1 MGLTLLFFLLI
12 YTTLQSQWFQ
22 DWAIKK
28 ITDNLSEKLNTTVKI
43 DHISIDLLSKLDLQ
57 GFYLADLKGDT
68 LLYAENFKVDYGLT
82 WKTFYGQGF
91 AIDGLLLENAKIF
104 INRKEG
110 EKDNSLQFVLD
121 YFKGEEKPKSNVRG
135 IPFDLKIKYLSF
147 KKIRFVQDDEVIG
160 NKTTA
165 LLDEGAITF
174 EKLDLPDNQILI
186 KSIELVKPDISIAD
200 KTAHPLPEK
209 AETNE
214 TTFNVKEEKDTTK
227 PKPLRFRLNNFSLS
241 EGSFL
246 YDNYRVSSAK
256 KYEDIIDFNHLTVSN
271 LSFKMDSLNL
281 EKDDLKAKLKGIA
294 FKEKS
299 GFQLISL
306 NAKEVHL
313 TPKRLELNGFQI
325 LTPNSNIGDTLVF
338 KFRNFDDFNDFE
350 NKVLLETSFN
360 KSRLALK
367 DLMPFDHGIATN
379 DFFVQNAN
387 DIFNINGRIFG
398 KLNSLKGNKLAI
410 DTKGLSF
417 KGNFSSKNIL
427 LKDQEV
433 LNLNVERL
441 LTDVNT
447 IQLLVPGLEIPDN
460 IRKINTLDFNG
471 LFDGFFY
478 NFVAKGNLKTDL
490 GSIGVDM
497 QLDATNGQANA
508 NYNGKLKLND
518 FDLATFLDNKELGKI
533 TIEADVKDGKG
544 LRKTT
549 ANADVNATIA
559 SFPFRGYEYKN
570 LTMKGKID
578 KSLFDGDFGIK
589 DENIDFSFKG
599 KVDFSDTIP
608 AFNIKANVR
617 KINLKALK
625 LIKEDI
631 AFAGLA
637 EINLKGTNED
647 NIQGAVKLNKIDF
660 NFPNKKNNGN
670 DYFRIDSLVLNS
682 EVTSYQYR
690 KIDIKSE
697 ILNGVVEGNFDFKRL
712 PLSIKNYIVR
722 NHPNIGARLDFAYHP
737 EAFGND
743 YVDLKVNILNSKN
756 FTRLIDRH
764 IDTLRNVTLKAH
776 FNSVTDSLFFD
787 IGAPG
792 HIKYDNIQFN
802 DVAITAA
809 LSEGFGEGFVGVYK
823 TLVGKDKF
831 GTVLIPL
838 KFQGDALDLTIN
850 AEKLSKELHD
860 FNIQTD
866 FFIEKDFFQLG
877 FKPSSFY
884 FINEKWAIDT
894 AKNIRFDNKNI
905 EIPNVSF
912 KNGSKQVL
920 LSDVNK
926 KGIQLLLKGFKMEDL
941 SEVIN
946 DNRVNLAGDVLIN
959 AKIDNIFE
967 QKGINATVSADTVRW
982 NGRDFGVLRTDIT
995 LKDLD
1000 SPAKIYTSLTNGSE
1014 QLTVEGFY
1022 VLPGNSYVSK
1032 GVRYPENTINAFAT
1046 TSNIPLIWIKYLAGE
1061 GLSDMKGTIDAKL
1074 QISGDITCPEIQ
1086 GRARV
1091 RDVSFKID
1099 YLNTTYYIKDE
1110 TAIISDN
1117 VIDATGA
1124 KIQDERGNTAT
1135 ITGGLT
1141 HQYFNYLRLDLV
1153 IDSGN
1158 NDILAMNTTKEMN
1171 NLYYGVGVGKMRL
1184 RFSGSFERTYINIE
1198 RAVTGKGTVLSIPVN
1213 STQNADAVSFIHFK
1227 DKKITVNNTSN
1238 KEANLDGLNFEMT
1251 LNMTQDAEVRIVFD
1265 ERAGDVIQGRGNGLL
1280 KFDVP
1285 ISGDFRMTGDYKFS
1299 EGKYLFTI
1307 RQNFLNVDKPF
1318 TIREGGTLSWSTGDP
1333 FAAQM
1338 DLYADYKGLRTPPY
1352 NLIADVLPTND
1363 DASAKQATNVDL
1375 AMHMTGMLLK
1385 PDIAFD
1391 IRFPTLIGN
1400 LKSYTDNKLNL
1411 LVQDQAELNRQV
1423 FGLIVLGDFLPSG
1436 NNNTSASN
1444 LVGTT
1449 LNNTLSGFIST
1460 QLSNYVNGW
1469 LRDVIK
1475 SNNVL
1480 SSVDLDINT
1489 RGGVLTPNAPTAV
1502 VSLNEVQ
1509 VKPRFNL
1516 FDNRLSIDAG
1526 VVRGNDQN
1534 QNTYISG
1541 DFAVEYLLLKDG
1553 HIRVRAYNRSV
1564 QEIDGPRNRTGVGLT
1579 WRREFNK
1586 WTDLRSRKKLQ

>member
-1 MGLTLLFFLLI
+1 MFILLI

-28 ITDNLSEKLNTTVKI
+28 VTDNLSENLHTTVKI
-43 DHISIDLLSKLDLQ
+43 DRISIDLLSKLDLQ
-57 GFYLADLKGDT
+57 GFYIADLKGDT
-68 LLYAENFKVDYGLT
+68 LLYVENFKVDYGLT

-91 AIDGLLLENAKIF
+91 AIDGLLLENAKVF
-104 INRKEG
+104 IRRKEG
-110 EKDNSLQFVLD
+110 EKDNNLQFVLD
-121 YFKGEEKPKSNVRG
+121 YLKGEEKPKSNVKG
-135 IPFDLKIKYLSF
+135 TPFDLKLSYLSF
-147 KKIRFVQDDEVIG
+147 KKMQFLQDDEVVG

-165 LLDEGAITF
+165 SLEEGAITF
-174 EKLDLPDNQILI
+174 DKLNLPDNQILI
-186 KSIELVKPDISIAD
+186 KSIEIIKPNVSIED
-200 KTAHPLPEK
+200 KTQHPLPEGK
-209 AETNE
+209 N
-214 TTFNVKEEKDTTK
+214 KEEKKEVLANANEVKDTSK
-227 PKPLRFRLNNFSLS
+227 PKPLRFCLNRFNLT
-241 EGSFL
+241 EGSFS
-246 YDNYRVSSAK
+246 YHNFRKSEAK
-256 KYEDIIDFNHLTVSN
+256 KHEEIIDFNHLTIN
-271 LSFKMDSLNL
+271 DLSFKMDSLNL
-281 EKDDLKAKLKGIA
+281 AKDDLKAKLKTIA

-299 GFQLISL
+299 GFQLLSL

-313 TPKRLELNGFQI
+313 TPRRLELNGFQV

-350 NKVLLETSFN
+350 NKVLFEANFN

-367 DLMPFDHGIATN
+367 DLMPFDYGIATN
-379 DFFVQNAN
+379 DFFLQNAN
-387 DIFNINGRIFG
+387 DIFNINGRVFG
-398 KLNSLKGNKLAI
+398 KLNSLKGNKIAI

-427 LKDQEV
+427 DPDNTI
-433 LNLNVERL
+433 LNFNVERL
-441 LTDVNT
+441 LTDINT
-447 IQLLVPGLEIPDN
+447 VQLLVPDLEIPDN
-460 IRKINTLDFNG
+460 VRKINKLDFNG
-471 LFDGFFY
+471 LFDGYFY

-490 GSIGVDM
+490 GSVGVDM
-497 QLDATNGQANA
+497 QLDATNGKATA
-508 NYNGKLKLND
+508 NYNGRLKLTD
-518 FDLATFLDNKELGKI
+518 FDLGTFLDNKDLGKI
-533 TIEADVKDGKG
+533 SVEADVKDGKG
-544 LRKTT
+544 LSKNN

-578 KSLFDGDFGIK
+578 KSFFDGDFGIK
-589 DENIDFSFKG
+589 DENIDLSFKG
-599 KVDFSDTIP
+599 KVDLSDTIP
-608 AFNIKANVR
+608 AFDIKAKVN
-617 KINLKALK
+617 KINLKGLN
-625 LIKEDI
+625 LGNEDI
-631 AFAGLA
+631 KISGLA
-637 EINLKGTNED
+637 DINLKGTNED
-647 NIQGAVKLNKIDF
+647 NIQGSIKFNKLNF
-660 NFPNKKNNGN
+660 NYLK
-670 DYFRIDSLVLNS
+670 DYFYIDSLVLHS
-682 EVTSYQYR
+682 EVTAYQYR

-697 ILNGVVEGNFDFKRL
+697 VLDGIVEGNFDFKRL

-722 NHPNIGARLDFAYHP
+722 NHPNIGSRLDFAYHP

-743 YVDLKVNILNSKN
+743 YVDFKVNILNSKN
-756 FTRLIDRH
+756 FTRLVDRQL
-764 IDTLRNVTLKAH
+764 DTLRNVTLKAH

-787 IGAPG
+787 IGAPS
-792 HIKYDNIQFN
+792 HIKYGNLQFN
-802 DVAITAA
+802 DVALTAA
-809 LSEGFGEGFVGVYK
+809 LSEGFGDGFIGIYK
-823 TLVGKDKF
+823 TTSGKDNF

-838 KFQGDALDLTIN
+838 KFQGDALDLTITS
-850 AEKLSKELHD
+850 EKLTKELHD
-860 FNIQTD
+860 FNLRTD

-894 AKNIRFDNKNI
+894 AKNIRFDNKSI
-905 EIPNVSF
+905 EIPNLLF
-912 KNGSKQVL
+912 HNGAKEVL
-920 LSDVNK
+920 LSDINK
-926 KGIQLLLKGFKMEDL
+926 KGVNLLVTGFKLEDL
-941 SEVIN
+941 SEVI
-946 DNRVNLAGDVLIN
+946 DDSRISLVGDVFIN
-959 AKIDNIFE
+959 AKIDNVFE
-967 QKGINATVSADTVRW
+967 QKGISATISADTVNW
-982 NGRDFGVLRTDIT
+982 NGRDFGVLRTDIS

-1014 QLTVEGFY
+1014 QAIVEGFY
-1022 VLPGNSYVSK
+1022 VLPGNSYISK
-1032 GVRYPENTINAFAT
+1032 GVRYPENTVNAFAT
-1046 TSNIPLIWIKYLAGE
+1046 TSNIPLVWIKYLAGE

-1074 QISGDITCPEIQ
+1074 QISGDISCPEIQ

-1141 HQYFNYLRLDLV
+1141 HQYFNYIRLDLV

-1171 NLYYGVGVGKMRL
+1171 NLYYGIGVGKMRL
-1184 RFSGSFERTYINIE
+1184 RFSGSFERTYINVE
-1198 RAVTGKGTVLSIPVN
+1198 RAITGKGTVLSIPVN
-1213 STQNADAVSFIHFK
+1213 STQSADAVSFIHFK
-1227 DKKITVNNTSN
+1227 DKKIDANGASN
-1238 KEANLDGLNFEMT
+1238 KEANLDGLSFEMT
-1251 LNMTQDAEVRIVFD
+1251 LNMTKDAEVRIVFD
-1265 ERAGDVIQGRGNGLL
+1265 ERAGDVIQGRGTGLL

-1285 ISGDFRMTGDYKFS
+1285 ISGDFRMIGDYKFA

-1318 TIREGGTLSWSTGDP
+1318 TIREGGTLSWSSGDP

-1352 NLIADVLPTND
+1352 NLIADVISPTD
-1363 DASAKQATNVDL
+1363 DVSAKQATNVDL
-1375 AMHMTGMLLK
+1375 AMHMTGLLLK

-1436 NNNTSASN
+1436 NTNTSANN

-1475 SNNVL
+1475 SNNVI

-1489 RGGVLTPNAPTAV
+1489 RGGVLTQNAV

-1534 QNTYISG
+1534 ANTYISG

-1586 WTDLRSRKKLQ
+1586 WSDLRSGKKS